1 MQQRRRHSLLCLIL
15 LVITLVLTL
24 TACNP
29 PDTTKTNSSNL
40 QPNTPT
46 PTPHPNKAPD
56 FTLPTL
62 EGTTITLSQIEGRP
76 VVLVFWATWC
86 PYCRIQLRYLEAAAK
101 QQNEKSVMFLG
112 VNVGETKSKI
122 ENFFGDYQPTMIVAL
137 DETRA
142 VFNEY
147 NSRFHNPGYMPIT
160 FFIDSQGVVK
170 QVRVGAFA
178 NEAELWN
185 NLDKLS

>member
-1 MQQRRRHSLLCLIL
+1 MRHRQVHALLFFML
-15 LVITLVLTL
+15 LAAMLVPTF
-24 TACNP
+24 AGCKP
-29 PDTTKTNSSNL
+29 PHAETNSSRL
-40 QPNTPT
+40 QPNTST

-62 EGTTITLSQIEGRP
+62 QGTTITLSQIEGKP

-86 PYCRIQLRYLEAAAK
+86 PYCRIQLRYLEAAARQENQK
-101 QQNEKSVMFLG
+101 NVMFLA
-112 VNVGETKSKI
+112 VNVGETKAKM
-122 ENFFGDYQPTMIVAL
+122 ENFFAEYKPAMIVAL

-160 FFIDSQGVVK
+160 FFIDSEGVVQ
-170 QVRVGAFA
+170 QVRIGAFA

-185 NLDKLS
+185 NLDELS